1 MKIYEFHNCAISFLS
16 IFIPIYLVKMGH
28 VIVKVKVGP
37 PSRERLIEVEG
48 LVDTG
53 ATLTVIPRKVSN
65 EVGLEM
71 VGKTIVE
78 TGAGKLELDRSRA
91 WIEIEGRGDIIPVL
105 VSDIIDK
112 LLIGVTTLEILG
124 LQVDPITGK
133 LKEWTLLLY

>member
-1 MKIYEFHNCAISFLS
+1 
-16 IFIPIYLVKMGH
+16 MGH
-28 VIVKVKVGP
+28 IVVRVRVGP
-37 PSRERLIEVEG
+37 PSRESLVEVEG

-65 EVGLEM
+65 EIGLEI
-71 VGKTIVE
+71 VGKTVVE
-78 TGAGKLELDRSRA
+78 TGAGRLELDRSRA
-91 WIEIEGRGDIIPVL
+91 WIEIEGRGDVIPVL
-105 VSDIIDK
+105 VSDVIDK

>member
-16 IFIPIYLVKMGH
+16 IFILIYLVKMGH
-28 VIVKVKVGP
+28 IIVKVKVGP
-37 PSRERLIEVEG
+37 PSRERLIEVEV

>member
-1 MKIYEFHNCAISFLS
+1 
-16 IFIPIYLVKMGH
+16 MGH
-28 VIVKVKVGP
+28 IVVRVRVGP
-37 PSRERLIEVEG
+37 PSRERLVEVEG

-65 EVGLEM
+65 EIGLEI
-71 VGKTIVE
+71 VGKTVIE
-78 TGAGKLELDRSRA
+78 TGAGRLELDRSRA
-91 WIEIEGRGDIIPVL
+91 WIEIEGRGDVIPVL
-105 VSDIIDK
+105 VSDVIDK

>member
-1 MKIYEFHNCAISFLS
+1 
-16 IFIPIYLVKMGH
+16 MGH
-28 VIVKVKVGP
+28 IVVRVRVGP
-37 PSRERLIEVEG
+37 PSRERLVEVEG

-65 EVGLEM
+65 EIGLEI
-71 VGKTIVE
+71 VGKTVVE
-78 TGAGKLELDRSRA
+78 TGAGRLELDRSRA
-91 WIEIEGRGDIIPVL
+91 WIEIEGRGDVIPVL
-105 VSDIIDK
+105 VSDVIDK

>member
-1 MKIYEFHNCAISFLS
+1 MR
-16 IFIPIYLVKMGH
+16 
-28 VIVKVKVGP
+28 VGP
-37 PSRERLIEVEG
+37 PSRERLVEVEG

-65 EVGLEM
+65 EIGLEI
-71 VGKTIVE
+71 VGKTVVE
-78 TGAGKLELDRSRA
+78 TGAGRLELDRSRA
-91 WIEIEGRGDIIPVL
+91 WIEIEGRGDVIPVL
-105 VSDIIDK
+105 VSDVIDK